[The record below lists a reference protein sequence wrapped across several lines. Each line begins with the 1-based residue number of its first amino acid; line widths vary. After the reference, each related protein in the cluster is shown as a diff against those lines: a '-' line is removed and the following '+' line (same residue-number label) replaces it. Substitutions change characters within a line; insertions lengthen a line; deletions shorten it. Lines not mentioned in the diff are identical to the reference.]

1 MKISQGES
9 DGEIL
14 CCAPSVAFET
24 HSNCSSIQVCFKLQY
39 VYMKKEREENP
50 RVFALLRF
58 YSVTLGGLIERG
70 PTRSLKGVS
79 FKRNWGA
86 ALVGSITR

>member
-1 MKISQGES
+1 MVKY
-9 DGEIL
+9 
-14 CCAPSVAFET
+14 CVALLQLLSKLT
-24 HSNCSSIQVCFKLQY
+24 VIVRAFKCVLNY

-70 PTRSLKGVS
+70 PRILKGVR

-86 ALVGSITR
+86 ALVGSITNNLVLSAELV